1 MYCMQNQAE
10 SPASVLA
17 VWGGCT
23 VLGGDKGR
31 KINGTRIMPAKYF
44 FQTKNRRHTP
54 ARATPVLNVSVSADF
69 EP

>member
-23 VLGGDKGR
+23 VLGGDYGHENEVSKGLR
-31 KINGTRIMPAKYF
+31 G
-44 FQTKNRRHTP
+44 
-54 ARATPVLNVSVSADF
+54 
-69 EP
+69 

>member
-10 SPASVLA
+10 SPASVLS

-44 FQTKNRRHTP
+44 FQTKKQASH
-54 ARATPVLNVSVSADF
+54 ASACNTCF
-69 EP
+69 KRICFS